1 MNDVALRWIIAG
13 LIACFTGAAGA
24 QGSASGYPNK
34 PIRMIVPFAPG
45 GGIDILS
52 RMLGAKYTE
61 SWGQQVVVDNRA
73 GAAGVIGVDIAAK
86 APPDGYTLVIVNPS
100 FAINATL
107 FKKLPYD
114 TLKDFAPITLLAT
127 QPYVILVNNAVPAK
141 DVRELIAFAKSKADG
156 ISYASSGVG
165 SASHLA
171 AELFASMAGVR
182 LVHVPYK
189 GANLAAIDV
198 IGGQVQFTIQPM
210 LAVWNHVQ
218 SGRVRAIAVTSP
230 KRWPSAPQ
238 LPTAAE
244 SGLPGFE
251 ATTWYMQL
259 APAKTPH
266 DILAKIHAETVR
278 ALKLPDVYE
287 RIKRDGAEPVGS
299 SAADAAAF
307 LRSEIERWGKV
318 IRAASVKAE

>member
-13 LIACFTGAAGA
+13 LITCFTGTVAA
-24 QGSASGYPNK
+24 QGSVSAYPNK
-34 PIRMIVPFAPG
+34 PIRMVVPFAPG

-114 TLKDFAPITLLAT
+114 TLKDFTPITLLAT

-141 DVRELIAFAKSKADG
+141 NVRELIAFAKSKTGG

-171 AELFASMAGVR
+171 AELFSSMAGVP

-210 LAVWNHVQ
+210 LAVLNHVQ

-259 APAKTPH
+259 APAKTPR
-266 DILAKIHAETVR
+266 DILAKVHAETVR
-278 ALKLPDVYE
+278 VLKLPDVHE

-318 IRAASVKAE
+318 ILAANVKAE